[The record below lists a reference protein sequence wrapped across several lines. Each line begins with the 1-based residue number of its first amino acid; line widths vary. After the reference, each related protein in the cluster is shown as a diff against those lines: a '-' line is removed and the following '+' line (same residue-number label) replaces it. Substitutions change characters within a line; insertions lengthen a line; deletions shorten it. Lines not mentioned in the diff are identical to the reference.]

1 MRCIWVLVDTLQSVV
16 LLAERLAGPQAPG
29 GILLPGEHLATT
41 MQHVAALFAVA
52 VSIRSLQ
59 SNLKI

>member
-1 MRCIWVLVDTLQSVV
+1 MYLFLVDTLRLVV
-16 LLAERLAGPQAPG
+16 LAAEGLAGPHVPG
-29 GILLPGEHLATT
+29 GILAPGEHLATT